1 MPTAMSSRS
10 RCPDEPQLL
19 AAADLGEP
27 VGISVDDYTDHRIST
42 GDGMVGSEDDR
53 LAVRRN
59 LQCAAN
65 GAFAGKL
72 SPRPPMFQPRP
83 GKPQTNAVAG
93 R

>member
-1 MPTAMSSRS
+1 MGSR
-10 RCPDEPQLL
+10 RPDEPHGL
-19 AAADLGEP
+19 AGTELGEP

-42 GDGMVGSEDDR
+42 GDGMVDPENDGLS
-53 LAVRRN
+53 VRWH

-65 GAFAGKL
+65 GALAGKL